1 MAKSL
6 QQYDGKKKKNLI
18 ARKKKNAVGNAANG
32 TADKNCIKEHAINLG
47 GVLDGSANVAG
58 VYFGSEAERVDRL
71 VGAGLLGRD
80 IDEHE
85 RLGASSESLLKQ
97 ESELGVAE
105 RHVALLG
112 REGHDDIAE
121 VRQRL
126 VDVLC
131 LGQAITSGIGLLET
145 FGSSQINHVEN
156 A

>member
-1 MAKSL
+1 MAVPMWL
-6 QQYDGKKKKNLI
+6 AFTL
-18 ARKKKNAVGNAANG
+18 AA
-32 TADKNCIKEHAINLG
+32 KRI
-47 GVLDGSANVAG
+47 
-58 VYFGSEAERVDRL
+58 DRL
-71 VGAGLLGRD
+71 VGAGLLWRD

-121 VRQRL
+121 VRQIL

-145 FGSSQINHVEN
+145 FGFSQINHLEN